1 MERGSVYHVV
11 SILSAFGVNLL
22 RYKCIALYLDK
33 DQGAEI
39 RNKQSETI
47 YSICLH
53 MYNQH
58 IVLVER
64 NRLLQVDIRMSTQT
78 YMHAACIYK
87 HTYP

>member
-11 SILSAFGVNLL
+11 SILSAFGVTLL

-47 YSICLH
+47 YSICVH

-58 IVLVER
+58 MENWHSFWWKEIG
-64 NRLLQVDIRMSTQT
+64 
-78 YMHAACIYK
+78 YYK
-87 HTYP
+87 